1 MVEGQDFRQTS
12 MVSGLFT
19 ANGNKKQ
26 MKPRV
31 KKCGCHVWPNL
42 TVIID
47 HLPDN
52 LDTSKKKKK
61 LRIRKDRKKLPAAAA
76 AGCEGAAKIAKSE
89 EEVKSS
95 NSKQQISVCQ
105 QTDERRFDYS

>member
-1 MVEGQDFRQTS
+1 M
-12 MVSGLFT
+12 
-19 ANGNKKQ
+19 
-26 MKPRV
+26 
-31 KKCGCHVWPNL
+31 WPKL

-61 LRIRKDRKKLPAAAA
+61 LRIRKDRKKLPAAEAA